1 LFQIL
6 LYFTLNSV
14 KRITALTVGL
24 WTGAIIAV
32 NGPVRVVHAV
42 KIFVL
47 RNANILCVVRVKF
60 E

>member
-1 LFQIL
+1 
-6 LYFTLNSV
+6 LNSV